1 MKPFRRADLDHILRA
16 AKELT
21 GQSRFVLIGSA
32 ALIARLRS
40 VPLSMMMSREADLY
54 ADEIEDDE
62 SVATLID
69 GVLGE
74 GSSFHEQFGYYADGV
89 SAATAVMPTDW
100 RSRSTKYLGR
110 QAPGV
115 TAICPE
121 QNDIGLAK
129 ICAWREKD
137 RAWLK
142 NGLGNGVLD
151 LSKMRAR
158 LKKMP
163 SHAPDRNELER
174 RLDALAAML

>member
-32 ALIARLRS
+32 ALIARLRN
-40 VPLSMMMSREADLY
+40 VPLSMTMSREADLY
-54 ADEIEDDE
+54 ADEAEDDE

-89 SAATAVMPTDW
+89 SAATAVMLADW
-100 RSRSTKYLGR
+100 RSRSTKYIGR
-110 QAPGV
+110 QAAGV

-121 QNDIGLAK
+121 PNDIALAK

-137 RAWLK
+137 RTWLESGLR
-142 NGLGNGVLD
+142 NGMLD

-158 LKKMP
+158 LSKMP
-163 SHAPDRNELER
+163 SHAPDRNELVR